1 MKLFFIL
8 GFSLLLHASVSEAQ
22 NLVVRVRTVKNSA
35 TVPELVKDS
44 RVSQKIFKKENGLYD
59 VITLVSM
66 NDYLA
71 GVLSKEMPLS
81 WPEEALKAQAVV
93 ARSFLLARMSDR
105 SQKKFHVESDQMDQ
119 VFSLTDSAKAYKAVR
134 ETENVFLMSAKN
146 KILKAFYHS
155 DCGGQT
161 VPASQ
166 VWSGADDSG
175 TAKDP
180 WCAVRESNRWSF
192 AVSAEFFNQKTQALD
207 RNELGTVYYKD
218 RLMNYAGISLQKMR
232 EIFGFSVI
240 RNSPLIVSADN
251 QQIVFKG
258 QGFGHGAGLCQW
270 GSRYLAQK
278 GRSYLDIL
286 KHYYPK
292 ALISDNKIKLAQFK
306 SKLFNDL
313 TFKM

>member
-1 MKLFFIL
+1 ML
-8 GFSLLLHASVSEAQ
+8 GLSLIIYFQSVEAQ
-22 NLVVRVRTVKNSA
+22 NLVVRVRTVKNSK
-35 TVPELVKDS
+35 TMPELVRDS
-44 RVSQKIFKKENGLYD
+44 RISQQIFKKENGLYD
-59 VITLVSM
+59 VITFVSM

-93 ARSFLLARMSDR
+93 ARSFLLARMADR
-105 SQKKFHVESDQMDQ
+105 NQKKFHVESDQMDQ
-119 VFSLTDSAKAYKAVR
+119 VFSLTNSAKAYKAVR
-134 ETENVFLMSAKN
+134 ETENVFLMSSKN

-175 TAKDP
+175 TAIDP
-180 WCAVRESNRWSF
+180 WCSQRQSNRWSF
-192 AVSAEFFNQKTQALD
+192 TVSADFFKEKTQTLS
-207 RNELGTVYYKD
+207 RNELGTMYYKN

-232 EIFGFSVI
+232 EVFGFSVI
-240 RNSPLIVSADN
+240 RNSPASVVQD
-251 QQIVFKG
+251 QQQMIFQG
-258 QGFGHGAGLCQW
+258 QGYGHGAGLCQW
-270 GSRYLAQK
+270 GTRYLAQK
-278 GRSYLDIL
+278 GQSYLDIL